1 MQNAAVSCLQVKDY
15 LERQWYKILTNR
27 VSVQDFTFAKEVR
40 MGTYSPKLGVMP
52 AAAVVAAKAMQKDP
66 RAEPRH
72 LERVPYVVCYGPPG
86 GNLGC
91 AEMGDASKGC
101 PVEGP
106 PNRGRLL
113 HC

>member
-1 MQNAAVSCLQVKDY
+1 
-15 LERQWYKILTNR
+15 
-27 VSVQDFTFAKEVR
+27 

-86 GNLGC
+86 ENLGC
-91 AEMGDASKGC
+91 AERGGGWGKGF
-101 PVEGP
+101 
-106 PNRGRLL
+106 NSQ
-113 HC
+113 

>member
-1 MQNAAVSCLQVKDY
+1 
-15 LERQWYKILTNR
+15 
-27 VSVQDFTFAKEVR
+27 

-86 GNLGC
+86 GHGNLGC
-91 AEMGDASKGC
+91 PQVGGTAAKAS
-101 PVEGP
+101 VFVATEGP
-106 PNRGRLL
+106 PSRVKLL
-113 HC
+113 QC

>member
-1 MQNAAVSCLQVKDY
+1 MKDY

-86 GNLGC
+86 GIL
-91 AEMGDASKGC
+91 AVPRRGD
-101 PVEGP
+101 
-106 PNRGRLL
+106 
-113 HC
+113 